1 MAVLVFPS
9 SPTNGQLYPPSPAS
23 GQSQYQ
29 WEATTQTWRL
39 LGYATGVFPGAY
51 GDATHIPQITVDVNG
66 RITLATDV
74 SIEDVY
80 IRTNTTPVFNSYV
93 WPAADGSAGTFLSTD
108 GSGTLS
114 WAVAGGSGSVGTLQ
128 AVTNNGST
136 TTNSVA
142 VTDRLVVYGTILSGS
157 GGVRLYDSGGGAGNY
172 IELSMPSVLTS
183 STKYL
188 FPPTSGTVGQ
198 VLTTDGG
205 SPTAILSW
213 SNSQLTSTIT
223 GIGTVLQ
230 PFPTPTAIGF
240 AATSAGG
247 AASTVLT
254 VNGLTFNYN
263 TVNQWSI
270 PSASRGTAGQVLT
283 SNGGGD
289 TTWTS
294 ITSGTVTSVTAG
306 TGLTGG
312 TISTTGT
319 IALNTAC
326 VINPSVLS
334 AKGTLITATA
344 SNTPAALPIGSDN
357 QILTACAACSTGMTW
372 AAGGGGSGTITSIT
386 AGVGL
391 SGGTITTSG
400 TISLNTACVLEPVD
414 FTAAGQILVGTGSGT
429 FTALLV
435 GTNAQ
440 VLTADSTCTGGLKW
454 AAGGGGGGSGTV
466 TSIIAGSGLTGGT
479 ITASGTI
486 AIDTACVVAPTAY
499 TAKGAILAASAVSTP
514 AALSVGTDGQ
524 VLTACAACSTGMTWT
539 GTSSPVATPT
549 SFGTV
554 KAFQD
559 SSGNVSLGCNS
570 LLTVSGGLPGAGVYN
585 VAVGLDSLR
594 SNNGGN
600 GNTAIGHCTL
610 NRNISGIYNLAAGI
624 FALECNQ
631 TGSFNTAVGSQ
642 SLYLNTTGS
651 QNTATGVF
659 ALQNNT
665 TGNSNTAN
673 GMCALF
679 CNISGSENIAIG
691 HKTLRSNTTGAYNV
705 ANGNCSLYFNTIGSC
720 NTANGFQALYSNTT
734 GGNNTATGFYA
745 LVNNSTGVNNTA
757 TGVSALQCNSTGFSN
772 TANGMCALFCNST
785 GFQNTANGFQAL
797 RSNTTGE
804 NNTANGFQALYSN
817 TTGSCNTA
825 TGLNALQCNT
835 IGCFNTANGVA
846 ALYCNTNGSCNTANG
861 FYALNNNTTGVN
873 NTATGIFALGC
884 NTIGGSNTANGVNAL
899 VYNTTGCFNT
909 ANGACALYNNTIGNT
924 NTANGACALFSNS
937 DGGANTANGYQ
948 ALCSNSTG
956 IQNTANGFQALFC
969 NINGGYNVAVGS
981 QPLYY
986 NSNGCNNVGVG
997 GQALLQNTTG
1007 NDNTA
1012 VGGSALACNT
1022 TGSANIVIGSISSAR
1037 LYQPVFNVTTENN
1050 RVVMGSTTVT
1060 DAYIQVGWTVTSD
1073 ARDKLVESGVPHGLN
1088 FVENLNPV
1096 TYYFKESRESE
1107 IPNGPKRYGFLA
1119 QDILELEGEDS
1130 VIIDS
1135 SDSEKLRYRG
1145 ESLVPILV
1153 NAVKELSE
1161 IVSELRKELND
1172 LKVQS

>member
-205 SPTAILSW
+205 SPTATLSW
-213 SNSQLTSTIT
+213 SSSQLTSTIT

-642 SLYLNTTGS
+642 SLYFNTTGS
-651 QNTATGVF
+651 QNTATGVY
-659 ALQNNT
+659 ALYNNT

-673 GMCALF
+673 GVNALF
-679 CNISGSENIAIG
+679 
-691 HKTLRSNTTGAYNV
+691 HNTTG
-705 ANGNCSLYFNTIGSC
+705 T
-720 NTANGFQALYSNTT
+720 Q
-734 GGNNTATGFYA
+734 
-745 LVNNSTGVNNTA
+745 
-757 TGVSALQCNSTGFSN
+757 
-772 TANGMCALFCNST
+772 
-785 GFQNTANGFQAL
+785 
-797 RSNTTGE
+797 
-804 NNTANGFQALYSN
+804 
-817 TTGSCNTA
+817 
-825 TGLNALQCNT
+825 
-835 IGCFNTANGVA
+835 
-846 ALYCNTNGSCNTANG
+846 NTANG

-937 DGGANTANGYQ
+937 NGGANTANGYQ

>member
-39 LGYATGVFPGAY
+39 LGYATGVFPGVY

-80 IRTNTTPVFNSYV
+80 IRTNTSPVFNSYV

-142 VTDRLVVYGTILSGS
+142 VTDRLVVYGTIPSGS

-205 SPTAILSW
+205 SPTATLSW
-213 SNSQLTSTIT
+213 SSSQLTSTIT

-247 AASTVLT
+247 AASAILT

-283 SNGGGD
+283 SSGGGD

-294 ITSGTVTSVTAG
+294 VTSGTVTSVTAG

-334 AKGTLITATA
+334 AKGTLITATSA
-344 SNTPAALPIGSDN
+344 NTPVALPIGSDN

-372 AAGGGGSGTITSIT
+372 
-386 AGVGL
+386 
-391 SGGTITTSG
+391 
-400 TISLNTACVLEPVD
+400 
-414 FTAAGQILVGTGSGT
+414 
-429 FTALLV
+429 
-435 GTNAQ
+435 
-440 VLTADSTCTGGLKW
+440 
-454 AAGGGGGGSGTV
+454 
-466 TSIIAGSGLTGGT
+466 
-479 ITASGTI
+479 
-486 AIDTACVVAPTAY
+486 
-499 TAKGAILAASAVSTP
+499 
-514 AALSVGTDGQ
+514 
-524 VLTACAACSTGMTWT
+524 T
-539 GTSSPVATPT
+539 GTSSSVATPT

-559 SSGNVSLGCNS
+559 SNGNVSLGCNS

-610 NRNISGIYNLAAGI
+610 NRNISGIYNVAVGI
-624 FALECNQ
+624 LALECNQ
-631 TGSFNTAVGSQ
+631 TGNCNTAIGSQ
-642 SLYLNTTGS
+642 SLYFNTTGS
-651 QNTATGVF
+651 QNTATGVY

-665 TGNSNTAN
+665 TGNTNTAN

-679 CNISGSENIAIG
+679 CNTSGIQNTANG
-691 HKTLRSNTTGAYNV
+691 FQALRSNTTG
-705 ANGNCSLYFNTIGSC
+705 GN

-734 GGNNTATGFYA
+734 GGNNTATGLNA
-745 LVNNSTGVNNTA
+745 LQCNTTGSNNTA
-757 TGVSALQCNSTGFSN
+757 NGVSALYCNISGNF
-772 TANGMCALFCNST
+772 
-785 GFQNTANGFQAL
+785 NTANGFQAL
-797 RSNTTGE
+797 FYNNNGVQNTATGV
-804 NNTANGFQALYSN
+804 NALNFNTSGNYNTANGFQALNSNSTGSFNTANGVDALRSNNIGCCNTANGVCALFYNSTGCCNTANGGFALFSN
-817 TTGSCNTA
+817 TTGSNNTA
-825 TGLNALQCNT
+825 NGLSALQCNT

-846 ALYCNTNGSCNTANG
+846 ALYCNTDGGANTANG
-861 FYALNNNTTGVN
+861 FYALNNNLTGVN

-884 NTIGGSNTANGVNAL
+884 NTT
-899 VYNTTGCFNT
+899 
-909 ANGACALYNNTIGNT
+909 
-924 NTANGACALFSNS
+924 
-937 DGGANTANGYQ
+937 
-948 ALCSNSTG
+948 
-956 IQNTANGFQALFC
+956 
-969 NINGGYNVAVGS
+969 GGYNVAVGS

-986 NSNGCNNVGVG
+986 NSTGCNNVGVG

-1096 TYYFKESRESE
+1096 TYCFKESRESE